1 MEPLPFNLSLRSSH
15 LVQGRYAR
23 SSASVSRAASSAR
36 PSWPATVRLYDTGE
50 RFSKIWWKWHGMTRK
65 DENREFLNFAV
76 QARCKK
82 RVWNCF
88 RKLSP
93 LNHTKS
99 LKHIKI
105 RATHSIINVKQWL
118 IELNQQNNN
127 NTSYKWIN
135 TRGFCKNPRKNLKG
149 RPTRRSFHRIFRYV
163 EIYQT
168 WGPVLV
174 QSSSIR
180 AKCTSAPVGHV
191 GCSTKR
197 RTDEG
202 VVGKSFSKRPV
213 IY

>member
-1 MEPLPFNLSLRSSH
+1 MTTRDEAIAFQPFIEEQPPRSRQICSIKCQCLSRSQQRKAIMACNSTTLWHRWALLKNMMEMTWNDEKRWEQGVFELCCSSPLLCVF
-15 LVQGRYAR
+15 GI
-23 SSASVSRAASSAR
+23 VS
-36 PSWPATVRLYDTGE
+36 G
-50 RFSKIWWKWHGMTRK
+50 
-65 DENREFLNFAV
+65 
-76 QARCKK
+76 
-82 RVWNCF
+82 
-88 RKLSP
+88 KLSP

-168 WGPVLV
+168 WGPVIV
-174 QSSSIR
+174 HPS
-180 AKCTSAPVGHV
+180 
-191 GCSTKR
+191 
-197 RTDEG
+197 
-202 VVGKSFSKRPV
+202 
-213 IY
+213 